1 MTDRETTF
9 TAYADE
15 DYYTF
20 YSCEDKW
27 VRRIEKLSADFPDKV
42 KIIRKTDSS
51 VQCLLPKRFVV
62 VRPARK
68 DTMTEEERERRKCI
82 AAQNLKKA
90 HEKKAQRGASDDC
103 T

>member
-27 VRRIEKLSADFPDKV
+27 VRRIEKLAADYPDKV

-51 VQCLLPKRFVV
+51 VQCLLHKRFVA
-62 VRPARK
+62 VRPTRK
-68 DTMTEEERERRKCI
+68 DTMTEEERERRKSI

-90 HEKKAQRGASDDC
+90 REKKAQRGDANGG